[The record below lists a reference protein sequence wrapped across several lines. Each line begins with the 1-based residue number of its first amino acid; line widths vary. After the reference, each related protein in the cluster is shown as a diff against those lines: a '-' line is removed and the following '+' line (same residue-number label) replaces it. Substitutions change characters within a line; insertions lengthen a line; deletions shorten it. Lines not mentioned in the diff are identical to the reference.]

1 MVFLIKSNPWEGIV
15 QLIVVF
21 IMFLFVLALAY
32 LAARVAGRFQGNI
45 QSKSNIKV
53 LESARVANNKY
64 IQLVKLGDRYFAVGI
79 GKDTITYLAEL
90 SQDDLNLERIN
101 DPSRGSFK
109 DILSQLQKKKEDQD
123 YEDREFKDRE
133 YEDDELEDRK

>member
-1 MVFLIKSNPWEGIV
+1 MVLLTKSSPLEGII

-32 LAARVAGRFQGNI
+32 FTARLAGRFQGNV
-45 QSKSNIKV
+45 QSRSNIKV

-64 IQLVKLGDRYFAVGI
+64 IQLVKIGNRYFAIGI

-90 SQDDLNLERIN
+90 EEEELNMVLMEK
-101 DPSRGSFK
+101 PSKGNFK
-109 DILSQLQKKKEDQD
+109 DILSQLQKKK
-123 YEDREFKDRE
+123 
-133 YEDDELEDRK
+133 DENDET

>member
-1 MVFLIKSNPWEGIV
+1 MVLLIKSSPWEGIV

-32 LAARVAGRFQGNI
+32 LAARFAGRFQGNI
-45 QSKSNIKV
+45 QSRSNIKV

-64 IQLVKLGDRYFAVGI
+64 IQLVKLGDRYVAIGI
-79 GKDTITYLAEL
+79 GKDTITYLMEL
-90 SQDDLNLERIN
+90 SPEDLNLENLN

-109 DILSQLQKKKEDQD
+109 DILSQLQKKNEKHEKDGHENED
-123 YEDREFKDRE
+123 E
-133 YEDDELEDRK
+133 YEDYEETE